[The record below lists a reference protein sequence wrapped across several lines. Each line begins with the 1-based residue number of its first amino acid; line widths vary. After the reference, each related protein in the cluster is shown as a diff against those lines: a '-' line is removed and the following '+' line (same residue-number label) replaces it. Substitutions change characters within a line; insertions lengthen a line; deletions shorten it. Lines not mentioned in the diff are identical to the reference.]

1 MKIAYKIILFV
12 TVVLRLST
20 HCSFAQLVPV
30 YSQYLL
36 NQSIINPGYIGIDNC
51 LNINALY
58 RQQWASY
65 EGAPSTRTLSA
76 HTPFRNRA
84 LAAGINVV
92 NDVIGVTSN
101 TLLEGQFAYRLKLGE
116 EAKLSFGLGAGLF
129 INKNSFSQLKVN
141 DVGDEVFINNQNAT
155 LPSFSFGVYYEDRNF
170 FGGFS
175 SLNLTRNLSQSR
187 TFVYQQPY
195 YLTLGYN
202 IYVNES
208 VKISPS
214 FLLKKINN
222 NPINADLNLMTE
234 IFSRLKVGVSYRS
247 KEAMYGILQFGV
259 NEQLQIGY
267 SYDHSL
273 SAIRKYQ
280 KGSHEVSVRY
290 LFKFKTNTVDVKSFE

>member
-1 MKIAYKIILFV
+1 MKILYKIFFLVSLVFG
-12 TVVLRLST
+12 LSST
-20 HCSFAQLVPV
+20 CLYAQLVPV

-58 RQQWASY
+58 RQQWAGY

-101 TLLEGQFAYRLKLGE
+101 TLLEGQFAYRLKLSE
-116 EAKLSFGLGAGLF
+116 EAKLSFGLGAGLL
-129 INKNSFSQLKVN
+129 INKNNFSTLKVN
-141 DVGDEVFINNQNAT
+141 DAGDEIFTNNQNAT
-155 LPSFSFGVYYEDRNF
+155 LPTFSFGVYFEDRNF

-175 SLNLTRNLSQSR
+175 TLNLTHNLSQKQA
-187 TFVYQQPY
+187 FVYQQPY

-202 IYVNES
+202 FPVNET
-208 VKISPS
+208 VKLSPS
-214 FLLKKINN
+214 LLFKKVNN
-222 NPINADLNLMTE
+222 NPVNIDLNFMTE
-234 IFSRLKVGVSYRS
+234 LYSRLKVGVSYRS
-247 KEAMYGILQFGV
+247 KEAIYGILQFSL

-273 SAIRKYQ
+273 SAISKYQ

-290 LFKFKTNTVDVKSFE
+290 LFKFKTNTVDVKSFD

>member
-1 MKIAYKIILFV
+1 MKILYKILLLV
-12 TVVLRLST
+12 TVVLGLSAS
-20 HCSFAQLVPV
+20 CSFAQLVPV

-36 NQSIINPGYIGIDNC
+36 NQSIIYPGYIGIDNC

-129 INKNSFSQLKVN
+129 INKNNFSQLKVN
-141 DVGDEVFINNQNAT
+141 DAGDEVFINNQNAT
-155 LPSFSFGVYYEDRNF
+155 LPTFSFGVYYEDLNF
-170 FGGFS
+170 FGGIS

-202 IYVNES
+202 IYVNEMI
-208 VKISPS
+208 KISPS

-234 IFSRLKVGVSYRS
+234 FFYRLKVGVSYRS
-247 KEAMYGILQFGV
+247 KEAIYGILQFGI

-280 KGSHEVSVRY
+280 KGSHEVSIRY

>member
-1 MKIAYKIILFV
+1 LKILYKI
-12 TVVLRLST
+12 VVLISIVVKLS
-20 HCSFAQLVPV
+20 SNYLYAQLVPV

-65 EGAPSTRTLSA
+65 DGAPSTRTLSA

-84 LAAGINVV
+84 LATGINVV

-101 TLLEGQFAYRLKLGE
+101 TLLEGQFAYRLSLSD
-116 EAKLSFGLGAGLF
+116 EAKLSFGIGAGLL
-129 INKNSFSQLKVN
+129 INKNNFSSLKVN
-141 DVGDEVFINNQNAT
+141 DAGDEVFINNKNAT
-155 LPSFSFGVYYEDRNF
+155 LPTFSFGVYFENSNF

-175 SLNLTRNLSQSR
+175 TLNLTRHLYQEQ
-187 TFVYQQPY
+187 TFVYQQPL

-202 IYVNES
+202 FQVNE
-208 VKISPS
+208 KIKLSPS
-214 FLLKKINN
+214 LLLKKVNN
-222 NPINADLNLMTE
+222 NPVNVDVNFLTE
-234 IFSRLKVGVSYRS
+234 FYSRLKVGVSYRS
-247 KEAMYGILQFGV
+247 KEAIYGILQFGI

-273 SAIRKYQ
+273 TAIRKYQ
-280 KGSHEVSVRY
+280 NGSHEVSIRY

>member
-1 MKIAYKIILFV
+1 M
-12 TVVLRLST
+12 
-20 HCSFAQLVPV
+20 
-30 YSQYLL
+30 
-36 NQSIINPGYIGIDNC
+36 
-51 LNINALY
+51 
-58 RQQWASY
+58 
-65 EGAPSTRTLSA
+65 
-76 HTPFRNRA
+76 
-84 LAAGINVV
+84 
-92 NDVIGVTSN
+92 
-101 TLLEGQFAYRLKLGE
+101 
-116 EAKLSFGLGAGLF
+116 
-129 INKNSFSQLKVN
+129 
-141 DVGDEVFINNQNAT
+141 
-155 LPSFSFGVYYEDRNF
+155 
-170 FGGFS
+170 
-175 SLNLTRNLSQSR
+175 
-187 TFVYQQPY
+187 YQQPY

>member
-1 MKIAYKIILFV
+1 MA
-12 TVVLRLST
+12 LSAFGLSST
-20 HCSFAQLVPV
+20 CLLAQLVPV

-65 EGAPSTRTLSA
+65 DGAPSTRTLSA

-84 LAAGINVV
+84 LAAGVNVV

-101 TLLEGQFAYRLKLGE
+101 TLLEGQFAYRLKLSE
-116 EAKLSFGLGAGLF
+116 EAKLSFGLGAGLL
-129 INKNSFSQLKVN
+129 INKNNFSTLKVN
-141 DVGDEVFINNQNAT
+141 DAGDEVFLNNQNAT
-155 LPSFSFGVYYEDRNF
+155 LPTFSFGVYFENKNF

-175 SLNLTRNLSQSR
+175 TLNMTRNLAPAQ

-202 IYVNES
+202 FQVNES
-208 VKISPS
+208 IKLSPS
-214 FLLKKINN
+214 LLLKKVSS
-222 NPINADLNLMTE
+222 NPINVDLNFITE
-234 IFSRLKVGVSYRS
+234 FYSRLKVGVSYRS
-247 KEAMYGILQFGV
+247 KEAIYGILQFAI

-273 SAIRKYQ
+273 SAISKYQ